1 MTSTNNITLI
11 FGPMFSGKT
20 TKLIEIYEK
29 YIKLYGKEKCIAL
42 NYALDKRYGENEI
55 ISHDKLK
62 IDCMSILDLGEFIEN
77 NETLKLIQNADYIF
91 INEAQFFENI
101 DTHVLYLK
109 EILKKNV
116 ILCGL
121 DLDFKKQPFGTM
133 MNLVSKANEIFKMTG
148 QCHNIKDGCI
158 NPSEYSHRI
167 IANENQVLIGSSEY
181 IPLCE
186 SCYNKANNM

>member
-1 MTSTNNITLI
+1 
-11 FGPMFSGKT
+11 
-20 TKLIEIYEK
+20 
-29 YIKLYGKEKCIAL
+29 
-42 NYALDKRYGENEI
+42 
-55 ISHDKLK
+55 
-62 IDCMSILDLGEFIEN
+62 MSILDLGEFIEN

-133 MNLVSKANEIFKMTG
+133 MNYTVMGCFTKLF
-148 QCHNIKDGCI
+148 IKW
-158 NPSEYSHRI
+158 SRR
-167 IANENQVLIGSSEY
+167 
-181 IPLCE
+181 
-186 SCYNKANNM
+186 